1 MNRGGAWPFRPE
13 LLVLTLFGLGSFGF
27 PGLGGGGGLHKSES
41 IDAIDL
47 KLGG

>member
-1 MNRGGAWPFRPE
+1 MNRGGAWPFGPE
-13 LLVLTLFGLGSFGF
+13 LLVLTLFGLGSFGV
-27 PGLGGGGGLHKSES
+27 PGLGGLHKSES

>member
-27 PGLGGGGGLHKSES
+27 PGLGGGGGGGS
-41 IDAIDL
+41 INPKVL
-47 KLGG
+47 MRLT